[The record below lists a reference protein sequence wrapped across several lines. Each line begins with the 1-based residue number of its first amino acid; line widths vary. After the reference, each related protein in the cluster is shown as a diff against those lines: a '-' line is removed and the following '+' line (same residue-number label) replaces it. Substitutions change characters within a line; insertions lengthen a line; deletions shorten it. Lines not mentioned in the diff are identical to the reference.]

1 MRSDKIPKR
10 AFYVVYDYGQGGIVG
25 IIYARTAEEI
35 SNRFPDFNV
44 FTEIQYNPTPKDVKV
59 WESRTYDIDNTNWTL
74 LDFADRIKTYDPERD
89 LDR

>member
-1 MRSDKIPKR
+1 MITDKAESSVSFMRVRLK
-10 AFYVVYDYGQGGIVG
+10 
-25 IIYARTAEEI
+25 
-35 SNRFPDFNV
+35 RFPDFNV
-44 FTEIQYNPTPKDVKV
+44 FTEIQYNPTPEDVKV